1 MKQHENVVVP
11 DCMQL
16 VIRRPFLP
24 AFDEVLDSSVF
35 ILIPWLKAKGI
46 VKDEV
51 LIDRRCEPNFNVC
64 FSTKEIRS
72 RLGGRSE
79 ENPSLTDSL
88 KTCRFVD
95 PKSSTDQTR
104 FPHTTLMRS

>member
-1 MKQHENVVVP
+1 MKQHEKAVVP
-11 DCMQL
+11 DCVQL

-24 AFDEVLDSSVF
+24 AFDKVLDSSVF

-46 VKDEV
+46 MKDEV
-51 LIDRRCEPNFNVC
+51 LVDRRREPNFNVC
-64 FSTKEIRS
+64 CSAKEIRS

-88 KTCRFVD
+88 KTYRFVD
-95 PKSSTDQTR
+95 PKSGTDQTR
-104 FPHTTLMRS
+104 FPDTTLMRS